1 MGELIAGVHRPRNG
15 TFSYVLQR
23 ETDPVPWDAVL
34 ITIAAILF
42 FKYGKRLRGNS
53 RFAQGS

>member
-1 MGELIAGVHRPRNG
+1 M
-15 TFSYVLQR
+15 T
-23 ETDPVPWDAVL
+23 TDPVPWERAML
-34 ITIAAILF
+34 IAIAAILF